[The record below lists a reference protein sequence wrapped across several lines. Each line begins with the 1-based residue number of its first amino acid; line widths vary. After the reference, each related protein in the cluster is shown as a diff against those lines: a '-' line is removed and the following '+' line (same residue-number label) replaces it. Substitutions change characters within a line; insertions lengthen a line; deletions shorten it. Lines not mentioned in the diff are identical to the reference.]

1 MKKCISLLLTALLL
15 FSLCSAAYAES
26 AGIDTLKINPYGGEE
41 AAIDTVSWYASSGKY
56 FLFLPA
62 DTDLTAAKVYFTAS
76 DDVTLDG
83 EPVVSGDSAAAFTAG
98 AHTLVCGAA
107 TYPLTVAVSASIPA
121 VYITTQSG
129 SLSYIHANKEN
140 KEKGNIRIYE
150 NGEKTVDKALKQ
162 IKGRGNATWNY
173 PKKPYNIKFD
183 KKIDLFGMG
192 KAKKWTLLAGY
203 DRDTSLLKNFFAL
216 NFGQMIGLEETSK
229 CRSVDLYINGLY
241 LGNYL
246 ICESVEVGETRL
258 NVTDLDAANEA
269 VNPDID
275 DLGALPQAGVRS
287 GYVKGSTK
295 WVEIPN
301 SPEKISGGYLL
312 EVDYLSRYHAE
323 PSGFISNV
331 GMPIVIGSPEY
342 ASKQEV
348 DYISALWNA
357 AEEALYSKTGYNAV
371 GKHFTECF
379 DMESLVKCY
388 LVEEFTK
395 DVDSG
400 ITSFYFYKKENDE
413 KFYAGPLWDFD
424 HALGCNTTIGNRLTV
439 YEPDTWYANQLY
451 RNSIDT
457 ACSAF
462 PTFFAQ
468 CYSYASFRSA
478 VAAQWPTAAATFEET
493 ALSLLNGQKET
504 VHASVVMNHLRWNTY
519 GSADVTTVSERTEQ
533 DASALVSFLTT
544 RKTALNKGFAA
555 DGAIV
560 IYNGNGGS
568 GEALYDAKI
577 YSVGE
582 SVTARSN
589 DTYSRSNYT
598 FDGWNTKADGSGIA
612 VAARGTF
619 TVTESYT
626 LLYAQWKENPSQEPT
641 TQPTT
646 QPSGSNNGGNSGDD
660 FDFLKWLREA
670 FQKIID
676 FWRRVFRIK

>member
-1 MKKCISLLLTALLL
+1 M
-15 FSLCSAAYAES
+15 
-26 AGIDTLKINPYGGEE
+26 
-41 AAIDTVSWYASSGKY
+41 
-56 FLFLPA
+56 
-62 DTDLTAAKVYFTAS
+62 
-76 DDVTLDG
+76 
-83 EPVVSGDSAAAFTAG
+83 
-98 AHTLVCGAA
+98 
-107 TYPLTVAVSASIPA
+107 
-121 VYITTQSG
+121 
-129 SLSYIHANKEN
+129 
-140 KEKGNIRIYE
+140 
-150 NGEKTVDKALKQ
+150 
-162 IKGRGNATWNY
+162 
-173 PKKPYNIKFD
+173 
-183 KKIDLFGMG
+183 
-192 KAKKWTLLAGY
+192 
-203 DRDTSLLKNFFAL
+203 
-216 NFGQMIGLEETSK
+216 
-229 CRSVDLYINGLY
+229 
-241 LGNYL
+241 
-246 ICESVEVGETRL
+246 
-258 NVTDLDAANEA
+258 
-269 VNPDID
+269 
-275 DLGALPQAGVRS
+275 
-287 GYVKGSTK
+287 
-295 WVEIPN
+295 
-301 SPEKISGGYLL
+301 
-312 EVDYLSRYHAE
+312 DYLSRYHAE

-424 HALGCNTTIGNRLTV
+424 HALGCNTTIGDRLTV

-568 GEALYDAKI
+568 GKALYDAKI
-577 YSVGE
+577 YNVGE

-626 LLYAQWKENPSQEPT
+626 VLYAQWKENPSQEPT